1 MKRIE
6 ILKNAR
12 FFRQIQAS
20 ECTHRKMAVSQA
32 DENLRKIF
40 CYISRVCLF
49 LKVILTGTK
58 LISKLSLCDLISS
71 CGAGHVETE
80 EYRFFFTE
88 AISLHFI
95 SCYHYEL

>member
-32 DENLRKIF
+32 DESSQN
-40 CYISRVCLF
+40 F
-49 LKVILTGTK
+49 LLH
-58 LISKLSLCDLISS
+58 LSCMFVSQS
-71 CGAGHVETE
+71 YFNWYQTN
-80 EYRFFFTE
+80 
-88 AISLHFI
+88 
-95 SCYHYEL
+95 